1 MNFEITQ
8 VWLEFL
14 AVGTLIAVAGSFLA
28 RYGDIISEKTGMGG
42 TWIGLILLATVTS
55 LPELITGVSSVRI
68 ANVPDVAIGD
78 ALGSC
83 IFNLFILVILDFQYR
98 HESLYLRASHGH
110 ILSAGFGVILL
121 GVVTIHMSLSAIGIV
136 LSWGHVGLYVPV
148 IIVFYAVAMRTVFR
162 YEKRSL
168 QATVEDSELQYP
180 HISLSQAL
188 LRYFAAAAIV
198 VAAGIWLPFS
208 AEKLANVMGWEQ
220 SFVGTLF
227 VAAATSMPEAA
238 VTLAAVRIGALDM
251 AISNLLGSN
260 LFNVLIVAIDD
271 LLYSP
276 GPILY
281 STSPLHGVTAL
292 SAIIMS
298 GVAIVALLYR
308 PATRLFRT
316 IGWASMLMLS
326 LYLLNLFFLYLYQNN
341 NAH

>member
-1 MNFEITQ
+1 
-8 VWLEFL
+8 
-14 AVGTLIAVAGSFLA
+14 
-28 RYGDIISEKTGMGG
+28 
-42 TWIGLILLATVTS
+42 
-55 LPELITGVSSVRI
+55 
-68 ANVPDVAIGD
+68 
-78 ALGSC
+78 
-83 IFNLFILVILDFQYR
+83 
-98 HESLYLRASHGH
+98 
-110 ILSAGFGVILL
+110 
-121 GVVTIHMSLSAIGIV
+121 
-136 LSWGHVGLYVPV
+136 
-148 IIVFYAVAMRTVFR
+148 
-162 YEKRSL
+162 
-168 QATVEDSELQYP
+168 
-180 HISLSQAL
+180 
-188 LRYFAAAAIV
+188 
-198 VAAGIWLPFS
+198 
-208 AEKLANVMGWEQ
+208 
-220 SFVGTLF
+220 
-227 VAAATSMPEAA
+227 
-238 VTLAAVRIGALDM
+238 M